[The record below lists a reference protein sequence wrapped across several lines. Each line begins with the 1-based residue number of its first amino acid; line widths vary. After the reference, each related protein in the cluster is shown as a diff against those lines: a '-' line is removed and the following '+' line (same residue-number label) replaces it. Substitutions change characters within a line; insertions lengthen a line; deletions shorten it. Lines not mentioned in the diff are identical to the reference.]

1 MSNIAL
7 LVVEDEPDSMA
18 VVELMLN
25 PANIDTAEAVD
36 AEQALQILNANPN
49 AFSGVI
55 IDLALPGMDGFA
67 LLQTIRK
74 NPTIKHL
81 PCIAMTA
88 FHTPELKSKAIRAG
102 FDAYFPKP
110 LDTAVFLGTLERL
123 LSQ

>member
-74 NPTIKHL
+74 SPALKHL
-81 PCIAMTA
+81 PCVAMTA
-88 FHTPELKSKAIRAG
+88 FHTPELKSKAIRIG
-102 FDAYFPKP
+102 FDAYFSKP

>member
-1 MSNIAL
+1 MSDIAL
-7 LVVEDEPDSMA
+7 LVVEDDSDSMA
-18 VVELMLN
+18 VVTLMLN
-25 PANIDTAEAVD
+25 PANIDTSEAVD

-74 NPTIKHL
+74 SPALKNL

-88 FHTPELKSKAIRAG
+88 FHTPELKSKAIRSG

-123 LSQ
+123 LNR

>member
-1 MSNIAL
+1 MSDIAL
-7 LVVEDEPDSMA
+7 LVVEDDSDSMA
-18 VVELMLN
+18 VVTLMLN

-49 AFSGVI
+49 VFSGVI

-74 NPTIKHL
+74 SPALKHL

-88 FHTPELKSKAIRAG
+88 FHTPELKSKAIRSG

-123 LSQ
+123 LNR